1 MKQGSSIALLVS
13 LALILSGCGGGGD
26 GGSVQMPPTQTP
38 EPTPPENLKL
48 SDVQALDPGQVL
60 DIAQQA
66 AISMPKFGSVVQSAS
81 ATLADVNTA
90 AVEFDR
96 GQMAVTVTRQDGSS
110 LTLDSRMD
118 AVETAGGFWHGYHHR
133 GWALL
138 RVSGNSATIA
148 AISGE
153 WSPHDYGDWI
163 AGGVWLHFTGNLW
176 RTPIRTLLHITFPA
190 YKARLDALV
199 LVRARERG
207 LPARQA
213 KPCGQDARA
222 PRKGVAIHKHP
233 LGTTICHLGGDEI
246 GKLNRVRIL
255 SVTGAEIGA
264 FVDGPEFDGSPTFP
278 SLGIATYN
286 GVAAGFFAA
295 RYGNEYAGTIL
306 PPGTVGIGAYEGDL
320 RLTADFGAGSISGK
334 VDSIEISG
342 IYETP
347 RGALLEL
354 SGPSVNEIH
363 LSATGFTDGRF
374 IGGVTVTSRTQDL

>member
-96 GQMAVTVTRQDGSS
+96 GQMAVTVTRQDGIS

-176 RTPIRTLLHITFPA
+176 RTPI
-190 YKARLDALV
+190 
-199 LVRARERG
+199 
-207 LPARQA
+207 
-213 KPCGQDARA
+213 
-222 PRKGVAIHKHP
+222 
-233 LGTTICHLGGDEI
+233 
-246 GKLNRVRIL
+246 

-264 FVDGPEFDGSPTFP
+264 FVDGPEFDGSPTPP

-295 RYGNEYAGTIL
+295 KYGNEYAGTIL

-374 IGGVTVTSRTQDL
+374 IGGVTVTSTDPRLVVANSNGSWGGQFSTIDDGDGNPRLVAGTHGGEFATTGGSQSVFVGMFNGATGQRGLTPHE

>member
-1 MKQGSSIALLVS
+1 MKQGLGIALLVS
-13 LALILSGCGGGGD
+13 LVLALSGCGGGGD
-26 GGSVQMPPTQTP
+26 GGSVQTPPMQP
-38 EPTPPENLKL
+38 PDPTPPENLKL
-48 SDVQALDPGQVL
+48 SDVQALDPEQVL
-60 DIAQQA
+60 DVAQEA

-96 GQMAVTVTRQDGSS
+96 GQMAVTVTRQNGRS

-118 AVETAGGFWHGYHHR
+118 AVEVAGGFWHGYHHR

-176 RTPIRTLLHITFPA
+176 TTP
-190 YKARLDALV
+190 V
-199 LVRARERG
+199 
-207 LPARQA
+207 
-213 KPCGQDARA
+213 
-222 PRKGVAIHKHP
+222 
-233 LGTTICHLGGDEI
+233 
-246 GKLNRVRIL
+246 
-255 SVTGAEIGA
+255 SVTSAEIGA
-264 FVDGPEFDGSPTFP
+264 FVDGPELDGSPTLP
-278 SLGIATYN
+278 SLGTATYN
-286 GVAAGFFAA
+286 GGAAGFFAA

-306 PPGTVGIGAYEGDL
+306 PPDTVGIGAYEGDL
-320 RLTADFGAGSISGK
+320 RLTADFGTGSISGK

-347 RGALLEL
+347 GGDQVEW

-363 LSATGFTDGRF
+363 LGATGFTDGRF
-374 IGGVTVTSRTQDL
+374 TGRVTVTSTDPRIAVASSSGSWGGKFSAIDDGDSNPRLVAGTHGGKATTAGGSQSVFVGMFSGATGQRGLTPHE